1 MLQKG
6 SINMAHTK
14 DINFKDAIYFVSEQ
28 SYILVLSSSYTCPD
42 SDSTLETSSVL
53 TLLPAR
59 DSFT

>member
-42 SDSTLETSSVL
+42 SDST
-53 TLLPAR
+53 
-59 DSFT
+59 